1 MRRCTTLFGA
11 LTIVRRLEPFLDSEG
26 NVREFKH
33 RGWYYFVHTKELRKC
48 YDTYKVIER
57 LGKVGFIEN
66 RQPEQ
71 STNNYILIQEKRK

>member
-26 NVREFKH
+26 NVREFKY

-71 STNNYILIQEKRK
+71 STNNYILIQ